1 MKPKAVRKPVNRHQ
15 LREELQRRILRG
27 EYPPGMQLRQMHLA
41 NEFGVAQSVVREVLQ
56 ELDYHGLVRSVENLG
71 VFVRELGKKELLD
84 AYRVRE
90 MFEGLAARLC
100 CFHASRA
107 DVQWLEKIAA
117 EIHESAVKGKP
128 AEERGELE
136 LRFHFRFVEL
146 SGNETLCRL
155 SYGYRFLG
163 NLVVTGRDRDDILR
177 EHLAIVRAVAD
188 NDADA
193 AEELA
198 RRHVK
203 LSAQSIEEAPEELF
217 IAAASKRLQD

>member
-1 MKPKAVRKPVNRHQ
+1 MKRKAKSKPINRHQ
-15 LREELQRRILRG
+15 VREELQRRILRG
-27 EYPPGMQLRQMHLA
+27 EYPPGAQLRQMHLA
-41 NEFGVAQSVVREVLQ
+41 TEFGVAQSVVREVLQ

-107 DVQWLEKIAA
+107 DVQWLEKIAG
-117 EIHESAVKGKP
+117 EIHDSAVKGKP

-136 LRFHFRFVEL
+136 QRFHFRFVEL
-146 SGNETLCRL
+146 SGNETLRRL

-163 NLVVTGRDRDDILR
+163 NLVITGRDRDEILR

-188 NDADA
+188 NDPDA
-193 AEELA
+193 AERLA
-198 RRHVK
+198 REHVG
-203 LSAQSIEEAPEELF
+203 LSAKSIEEATDELF
-217 IAAASKRLQD
+217 ISGDLRPLQD